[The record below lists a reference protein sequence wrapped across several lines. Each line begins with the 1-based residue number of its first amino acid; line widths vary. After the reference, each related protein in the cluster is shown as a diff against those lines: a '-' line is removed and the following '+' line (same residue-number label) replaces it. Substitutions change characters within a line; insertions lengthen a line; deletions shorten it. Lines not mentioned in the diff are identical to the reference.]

1 MEFFSSNPLNNETVT
16 VGGRTFVFNGT
27 KNAWEKISSNPV
39 IATASNANISGTL
52 DAASATIGNANIG
65 NLTVTG
71 TVDGVLMDSEV
82 TNLAAVKAFDPTDYV
97 EQTSATGSAEL
108 PAGTT
113 AQRDGTPSA
122 GYIRFN
128 STDSTFEGYDG
139 TAWGS
144 IGGAGGG
151 LFKGEN
157 GEVGSSAGDIFR
169 VNEQTLNTDVTID
182 ADENASAAGPL
193 TVASGVT
200 LTVSVGGNLV
210 IV

>member
-1 MEFFSSNPLNNETVT
+1 MANV
-16 VGGRTFVFNGT
+16 
-27 KNAWEKISSNPV
+27 KISDLTP
-39 IATASNANISGTL
+39 ASGVADANEFEINESG
-52 DAASATIGNANIG
+52 SSKK
-65 NLTVTG
+65 VTG
-71 TVDGVLMDSEV
+71 TQISSYVRGDIVTADITDVTITATELEYLDGVTSPIQGQINGKV
-82 TNLAAVKAFDPTDYV
+82 S
-97 EQTSATGSAEL
+97 QTSSTGSAEL

-113 AQRDGTPSA
+113 AERDGTPSA

-139 TAWGS
+139 SAWGS

-182 ADENASAAGPL
+182 ADENANATGPL
-193 TVASGVT
+193 TVASGIT
-200 LTVSVGGNLV
+200 LTVTSGGNLS

>member
-1 MEFFSSNPLNNETVT
+1 MANVKISDLTAASGAADANELEINESGTSKKVTGAQISAYVRGQIVTADISDSTVT
-16 VGGRTFVFNGT
+16 
-27 KNAWEKISSNPV
+27 
-39 IATASNANISGTL
+39 ATELNY
-52 DAASATIGNANIG
+52 
-65 NLTVTG
+65 
-71 TVDGVLMDSEV
+71 VDGVTS
-82 TNLAAVKAFDPTDYV
+82 PI
-97 EQTSATGSAEL
+97 QTQLDAKVDETGATGSAVL

-113 AQRDGTPSA
+113 AQRDGSPNA

-139 TAWGS
+139 SAWGS

-182 ADENASAAGPL
+182 ADENANATGPL
-193 TVASGVT
+193 IIASGVT
-200 LTVSVGGNLV
+200 LTVTSGGNLS